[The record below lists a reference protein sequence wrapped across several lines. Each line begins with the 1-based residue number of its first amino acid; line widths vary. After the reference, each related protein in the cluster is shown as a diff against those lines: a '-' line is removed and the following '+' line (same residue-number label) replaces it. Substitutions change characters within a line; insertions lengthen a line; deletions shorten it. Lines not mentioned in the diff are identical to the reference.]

1 MLSKDEIGKLWRQ
14 YELRPT
20 KRVRD
25 QLIENYLGVV
35 QSVATSVASNLPKS
49 VDRDDLVSVGYIGLM
64 DAIEKFEPSRG
75 LKFET
80 YAVNRIRGQMLDEL
94 RSTDW
99 VPRSVRSRTKQVE
112 SASTYLA
119 ERHGR
124 SVSDVEV
131 AKELDLTVERVRS
144 DRDQTFA
151 GRMVPL
157 DHRIDTDDGDGMTLM
172 DVLSDDKSDMFYLD
186 DLFGS
191 TSDAIQAKSGRENV
205 VICLYYYEGLTLA
218 EIGRVLG
225 VTESRVCQ
233 IHTTAITDLDI
244 DV

>member
-94 RSTDW
+94 RG
-99 VPRSVRSRTKQVE
+99 VE
-112 SASTYLA
+112 SPIPLG
-119 ERHGR
+119 RHR
-124 SVSDVEV
+124 PS
-131 AKELDLTVERVRS
+131 
-144 DRDQTFA
+144 
-151 GRMVPL
+151 
-157 DHRIDTDDGDGMTLM
+157 
-172 DVLSDDKSDMFYLD
+172 
-186 DLFGS
+186 
-191 TSDAIQAKSGRENV
+191 
-205 VICLYYYEGLTLA
+205 
-218 EIGRVLG
+218 
-225 VTESRVCQ
+225 
-233 IHTTAITDLDI
+233 
-244 DV
+244 